1 MSISRIR
8 RSGMQ
13 ISSSPK
19 KSRSLQDASGLP
31 GPVQSLT
38 ATPTGN
44 TTATISWSA
53 PVISGDSSITSY
65 TVTGGG
71 SISVTGTSATVTGLT
86 ANTSYTF
93 TVTAVSSLGNGAT
106 VSATPITTFN
116 FNAASGGTETTVTN
130 YNGTGQTWKVH
141 EFTSGGT
148 LTVSAAPTTFRAY
161 IGGGNGGGQSSGCCG
176 SCAQRASFGGQYTN
190 DALSLSATSYSVVV
204 GGGGAGSIWQGH
216 PPAAGGAGGTSSFAG
231 ISQAGGA
238 GGPSSAGSFTTSN
251 IRGAGD
257 QQIGNQSWS
266 GACGDGYNGT
276 NGIAGRVI
284 VAYRTA

>member
-1 MSISRIR
+1 MSLSRAR
-8 RSGMQ
+8 RSG
-13 ISSSPK
+13 ITASSSPK
-19 KSRSLQDASGLP
+19 KSRSLQDTSGLP

-38 ATPTGN
+38 ATATGN
-44 TTATISWSA
+44 TTATLSWSA
-53 PVISGDSSITSY
+53 PAISGDSAVTSY

-71 SISVTGTSATVTGLT
+71 SISVSGTTANITGLT

-93 TVTAVSSLGNGAT
+93 TVIAVSSLGNGVA
-106 VSATPITTFN
+106 VSAAPITTFN
-116 FNAASGGTETTVTN
+116 FNSATGGTETSVSN
-130 YNGTGQTWKVH
+130 YNGTGQTWRIH

-148 LTVSAAPTTFRAY
+148 LTVNAAPTTFRVY
-161 IGGGNGGGQSSGCCG
+161 VGGGNGGGQSSGCCG

-190 DALSLSATSYSVVV
+190 DALSLSVTSYPVVV
-204 GGGGAGSIWQGH
+204 GGGGSGSIWQGH

-231 ISQAGGA
+231 ISRAGGA
-238 GGPSSAGSFTTSN
+238 GGPSSSGNFTTTN
-251 IRGAGD
+251 IRGVGD